1 MSTDKLFLE
10 TTIQIERIFGRK
22 KEEIVKFLS
31 DKEALSSNYVLMEFK
46 RTMLKDCISLYS
58 FLKEE
63 KGLEGTLMRLSE
75 LRVYEHR
82 TAVRISKI
90 LSRLSDSNTLEYE
103 KVLTKLED
111 LIESELLEEFFYR
124 VNLIDETKCGLAN
137 EEVHKNETY
146 SLNLSCKREEKK
158 CEIEAFVLK
167 NEESFRKLLNEL
179 QTNEEFEG
187 VCNVI
192 KEILKDSKK
201 VRGRKNCWK
210 LGDCIISLE
219 APKDY
224 KIFTTDH
231 HYKQICNSLEKEI
244 LFLQDL
250 KHATP
255 HHF

>member
-31 DKEALSSNYVLMEFK
+31 DKEPLSSNYVLMEFK
-46 RTMLKDCISLYS
+46 RTMLKDCIALYS

-63 KGLEGTLMRLSE
+63 KDLEGTLMRLSE

-90 LSRLSDSNTLEYE
+90 LSKLSENNTLEYE
-103 KVLTKLED
+103 KVLIKLED

-124 VNLIDETKCGLAN
+124 VKVIDETKCGLAN

-146 SLNLSCKREEKK
+146 SLNLRCRRDEKN
-158 CEIEAFVLK
+158 CEIEGFVARNRGK
-167 NEESFRKLLNEL
+167 FRKLLNEL
-179 QTNEEFEG
+179 QTYKEFED
-187 VCNVI
+187 VCSVI
-192 KEILKDSKK
+192 KEILEDCEKA
-201 VRGRKNCWK
+201 RGRNCK
-210 LGDCIISLE
+210 TLGDCIISIE
-219 APKDY
+219 APKNY

-231 HYKQICNSLEKEI
+231 HYEKTCNALDRDV
-244 LFLQDL
+244 LLLQDL
-250 KHATP
+250 TTRH
-255 HHF
+255 